1 MHEQT
6 TSVAPITKSV
16 VVPRTPEDAFRLFT
30 EGIATWWPLGGRH
43 SIYGEHA
50 QSVALEG
57 RVGGRLYEV
66 LTDGEE
72 GLWGTVM
79 AWEPPN
85 RFVCTWHPGRGEE
98 TAQELEIR
106 FLPDDEGT
114 RVELEHRSWE
124 SSPEKRS
131 SYDEGWDFVLGRY
144 SEAAEA

>member
-1 MHEQT
+1 MNEQT

-16 VVPRTPEDAFRLFT
+16 VVPRPREEAFRLFT
-30 EGIATWWPLGGRH
+30 EGIASWWPLGGRH

-50 QSVALEG
+50 KSVALEG

-66 LTDGEE
+66 STDGEE

-106 FLPDDEGT
+106 FLPDDDGT
-114 RVELEHRSWE
+114 RVELEHRGWE

-131 SYDEGWDFVLGRY
+131 SYDEGWDFVLGRFA
-144 SEAAEA
+144 EAAA